1 MTGVLNEIQVVRI
14 WQEFMSG
21 RTDLATEEGGKVRIV
36 YPGRPNDDR
45 GADLRDAVIAT
56 GQGVRRGDIEIH
68 VNSSSWWGHRHHQD
82 PLYNRVILHVVYR
95 HDAATAAVL
104 ENGREVPTLV
114 LEKYI
119 GERDATHASP
129 GYCPARPPMPCRAV
143 SSGENAEFVGGVLD
157 AAGDRRFADKVADF
171 RAALP
176 EVGVGQSLYRGI
188 MGALGYTKNK
198 TPMMELARR
207 MTLDRLESEVA
218 AAPGG
223 AFLAGCQALLMGVA
237 GMLPSQRAD
246 CDRAGDAW
254 VDRLEEAWTAYA
266 DITTMSA
273 VNWRFFQV
281 RPGNFPVRRIAA
293 MSYLLSRYRRGGLL
307 AGLVREFEETPL
319 DGGRSGLEEA
329 LLVAAEGYWGRHLDF
344 GVPRSRAVPALLG
357 VNRAGVIVVNV
368 LLPFAVAFG
377 ETGADPGLVEK
388 AMEMYHRHPVLPVN
402 TLERHMSRQLGIG
415 RYMVNTARRQQG
427 LIYIFKTYCSQ
438 GRCGECP
445 ITQ

>member
-1 MTGVLNEIQVVRI
+1 
-14 WQEFMSG
+14 
-21 RTDLATEEGGKVRIV
+21 
-36 YPGRPNDDR
+36 
-45 GADLRDAVIAT
+45 
-56 GQGVRRGDIEIH
+56 
-68 VNSSSWWGHRHHQD
+68 
-82 PLYNRVILHVVYR
+82 
-95 HDAATAAVL
+95 
-104 ENGREVPTLV
+104 
-114 LEKYI
+114 
-119 GERDATHASP
+119 
-129 GYCPARPPMPCRAV
+129 
-143 SSGENAEFVGGVLD
+143 
-157 AAGDRRFADKVADF
+157 
-171 RAALP
+171 
-176 EVGVGQSLYRGI
+176 
-188 MGALGYTKNK
+188 
-198 TPMMELARR
+198 
-207 MTLDRLESEVA
+207 
-218 AAPGG
+218 
-223 AFLAGCQALLMGVA
+223 
-237 GMLPSQRAD
+237 
-246 CDRAGDAW
+246 
-254 VDRLEEAWTAYA
+254 
-266 DITTMSA
+266 
-273 VNWRFFQV
+273 
-281 RPGNFPVRRIAA
+281 